1 MRVITHERRNGAFL
15 LFIVAKSGIFLI
27 AIRARNFE

>member
-15 LFIVAKSGIFLI
+15 LFIVAKSGIFSV
-27 AIRARNFE
+27 AIRTGNFE